1 MYVNSGQKDK
11 AFEFCIKAIE
21 LNPDN
26 HEAMIN
32 LGDILRQLG
41 RKNEAIDATWSC
53 IERLTRQNKDRQN
66 YTRPKAFDV
75 KDIMKMRSEDVI
87 G

>member
-1 MYVNSGQKDK
+1 MISAVMYVNSGQKDK

-32 LGDILRQLG
+32 LGDILR
-41 RKNEAIDATWSC
+41 
-53 IERLTRQNKDRQN
+53 
-66 YTRPKAFDV
+66 
-75 KDIMKMRSEDVI
+75 
-87 G
+87 